1 MVEYMAGVWYGV
13 VRSSVIHTVPISCR
27 VNFAG
32 RWAYLAGMCSELMA
46 GTEDRAYVPQ
56 GFETAPE

>member
-1 MVEYMAGVWYGV
+1 MVEYMAGVSYGV
-13 VRSSVIHTVPISCR
+13 VRSSVIHTTPISCR

-46 GTEDRAYVPQ
+46 GTEDRAYASQ
-56 GFETAPE
+56 RSETALE